1 MYFVMIATG
10 AGNGLDCWK
19 GHADATG
26 AQRHGRRRLNE
37 VAVEVRKKEVADM
50 EADVKHVKRWVTN
63 LYVSNMYASSHF
75 DTAQHAALRELVRAS
90 WPLTGSSSDFSRAS
104 SACSADAALYRREIC
119 RMATIQGD
127 SNVRQCIV
135 RMKQVLVDLER
146 YAAGCTSLCSPIRRI
161 PIELLLQIFSLV
173 ACPIPQ
179 LSYIDS
185 TRNLRHCSQVC
196 HGWYFLIAGSPSLWR
211 HIDLNLAQFCIKER
225 HLFAAYLRRSGTVP
239 LRIGLR
245 ATEKTAHNEFLSA
258 PLCML
263 EQVHRWEL
271 VDLRLPLS
279 VISHYFKDCTKPLP
293 LLRDLSIISSSSFVS
308 LPHTQPFP
316 VQGFQNAVNLETA
329 AFSSSARLALPWK
342 AEKLRQ
348 VTSYVSAGE
357 ELQYALA
364 TLSLCSTWTTFILH
378 LDKFTPLSAVA
389 PITSMVSKFEI
400 RCRDANESVLA
411 TALHQLLHC
420 LKQLGHLT
428 CLWVHDIQQRGRR
441 QEHVVVTDYLLN
453 GIGDMAK
460 RGHLRLMSL
469 DLTTVKKFT
478 DANLTGLAVI
488 LQGATIR
495 IHRATE

>member
-1 MYFVMIATG
+1 
-10 AGNGLDCWK
+10 
-19 GHADATG
+19 
-26 AQRHGRRRLNE
+26 
-37 VAVEVRKKEVADM
+37 
-50 EADVKHVKRWVTN
+50 
-63 LYVSNMYASSHF
+63 MYASSHF
-75 DTAQHAALRELVRAS
+75 DTAQQAALRELVRAS
-90 WPLTGSSSDFSRAS
+90 WPLTGPSSDFSRAS

-185 TRNLRHCSQVC
+185 TRNLRHCSQVVCVTSPECSCLVDALQVC

-211 HIDLNLAQFCIKER
+211 HIDLNLSQFCIKER
-225 HLFAAYLRRSGTVP
+225 QLFAAYLRRSGTVP

-258 PLCML
+258 PLCL
-263 EQVHRWEL
+263 LFEQVHRWEL

-293 LLRDLSIISSSSFVS
+293 LLRNLSIISSSSFVS

-411 TALHQLLHC
+411 TALQSATLPSLVRLGIVAPAACIPITEFLAFISRCGLSNSLQTLCLKLRICDSQLLHC

-453 GIGDMAK
+453 GIGDMVK

-469 DLTTVKKFT
+469 DLTTVKKYT